1 MIFNGVI
8 QVAGGGGGG
17 TKAAY
22 GTQEGDGT
30 NVFSVSGLGFSPSN
44 VVVVKQE
51 SSGVSGRVV
60 FSFFSLSG
68 NAQSWCGNLAYCA
81 VFSGTLSASNDGFT
95 ATVASDVKFPTM
107 TTYAWMAIE

>member
-22 GTQEGDGT
+22 GTQAGDGT

-44 VVVVKQE
+44 VVVVKQAE
-51 SSGVSGRVV
+51 AREPGHVV

-68 NAQSWCGNLAYCA
+68 NAQSWCGSLAYCA
-81 VFSGTLSASNDGFT
+81 LFSGTLSASNDGFT
-95 ATVASDVKFPTM
+95 ATVESGKKFSAI

>member
-17 TKAAY
+17 TKAAH
-22 GTQEGDGT
+22 GTQEGNGT

-44 VVVVKQE
+44 VVVAKQE
-51 SSGVSGRVV
+51 TSGGSGFTV

-68 NAQSWCGNLAYCA
+68 NAQYWGGTLAYCA
-81 VFSGTLSASNDGFT
+81 LFSGTLSASNDGFT
-95 ATVASDVKFPTM
+95 ATVASDTSFSTM